1 MYIFEVSQIICELLG
16 IKSTHMKILSEILDH
31 KIVAILRGMPPKDV
45 MRIAGALYDGGI
57 RILEITL
64 NSEAA
69 LSLIEQLSHTFKDKL
84 LIGAGTVLNLTDA
97 ANAIDAGAVFLISP
111 SLDTAVIKATKDA
124 GLVSIPG
131 AYTATEILTAH
142 NNGADIVKVFP
153 APDAAYIKNI
163 LAPLSH
169 IPVMPTGGVD
179 AGNIKAFAA
188 AGAVA
193 FGIGSALVNSKAIVD
208 DKYLAA
214 LSDKA
219 RKLIMALNG

>member
-1 MYIFEVSQIICELLG
+1 
-16 IKSTHMKILSEILDH
+16 MKILSQILDH
-31 KIVAILRGMPPKDV
+31 QIVAILRGMPPKEIIN
-45 MRIAGALYDGGI
+45 IAGALYDGGI

-69 LSLIEQLSHTFKDKL
+69 LSLIEQLSHTFKDRL
-84 LIGAGTVLNLTDA
+84 LIGAGTVLNTTDA
-97 ANAIDAGAVFLISP
+97 ANAIDAGAAFLISP

-131 AYTATEILTAH
+131 AYTATEILTAF

-163 LAPLSH
+163 MAPLNH
-169 IPVMPTGGVD
+169 IRLMPTGGVD

-188 AGAVA
+188 AGGVA

-208 DKYLAA
+208 ENYLAS

-219 RKLIMALNG
+219 KKLITALNG